1 MARSLIQVV
10 SQLDGSAVVAESKEL
25 DVRGEHRSVPAYDP
39 AAEPSAEWGWHGTF
53 PRSARVGGWAT
64 AAVLL
69 LMMIGNHRGRVE
81 DLWLIGL
88 AAVVVGVLVWDLM
101 RSRTSWRR

>member
-1 MARSLIQVV
+1 M
-10 SQLDGSAVVAESKEL
+10 AESKEL
-25 DVRGEHRSVPAYDP
+25 DVRGERGPAAGTGYDP
-39 AAEPSAEWGWHGTF
+39 STEPSAAWGWHGSF

-69 LMMIGNHRGRVE
+69 LMLIGNHRGRVE

-88 AAVVVGVLVWDLM
+88 AAVVVGMLVVDLM